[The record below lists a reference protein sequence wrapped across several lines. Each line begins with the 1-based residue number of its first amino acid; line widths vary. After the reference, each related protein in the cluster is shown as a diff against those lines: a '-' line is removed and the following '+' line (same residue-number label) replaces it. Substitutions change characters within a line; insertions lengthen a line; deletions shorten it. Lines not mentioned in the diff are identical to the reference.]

1 MSMNELGMSEL
12 DMSDL
17 RSRLA
22 GRDGGRPEPGSADAA
37 WLVLDAASDLGDEA
51 GVATCRRIIDA
62 NLNGRAAD
70 PSDLQFVQDYFR

>member
-1 MSMNELGMSEL
+1 MDVST
-12 DMSDL
+12 L
-17 RSRLA
+17 RTRLA
-22 GRDGGRPEPGSADAA
+22 ERDGSKAEAPSADAA
-37 WLVLDAASDLGDEA
+37 WLVLEAASDLGDEA